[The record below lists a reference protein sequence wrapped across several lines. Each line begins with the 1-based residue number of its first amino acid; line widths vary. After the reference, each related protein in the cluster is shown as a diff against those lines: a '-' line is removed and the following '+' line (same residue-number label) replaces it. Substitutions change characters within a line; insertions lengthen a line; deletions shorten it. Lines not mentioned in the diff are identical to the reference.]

1 MILFR
6 ADLCLYLTC
15 VIVRHCEMSRYQTVG
30 NVKVGEYENKVE
42 LKSTVK
48 IKERGGSNTNIPD
61 SQVFKCIDLW

>member
-1 MILFR
+1 
-6 ADLCLYLTC
+6 
-15 VIVRHCEMSRYQTVG
+15 MSRYQTVG